1 MKKAKIVS
9 GILKIVLIFLS
20 IYGIYNYFYFVLCE
34 EITLY
39 IFVLLQIIYPFPYF
53 GILGILLGIIVLL
66 DVQKNK

>member
-20 IYGIYNYFYFVLCE
+20 IYGIYNYFYWGLWE
-34 EITLY
+34 EKTADM
-39 IFVLLQIIYPFPYF
+39 FVLLQIIYPFLYF